1 MKLLIRLAIIAS
13 LGILMADCSGK
24 KSGETTNEKVA
35 VKSMTVERVPIAP
48 SDSYIGNIV
57 ESQSSALSFEVPGNV
72 KAVLVKEGQKVAKG
86 QLLAILNKG
95 NIANNYL
102 IAASTLKQ
110 AQDSYDRTA
119 MLYQNKSIAKIQYVD
134 AKTQLSKA
142 KYAEQAAKKDL
153 NDCYLYAPFSGI
165 IGERSIEPGMNIS
178 AGYPILKLLK
188 TNILE
193 AKVSIPENK
202 IEKIHVGSKAKITIN
217 ALNNLSV
224 QGFISQKG
232 IIGNAMSHTYEIK
245 ITLVNPSPNIMPGML
260 CNVEM
265 VSNDT
270 PLAMVVP
277 ANCIQLFE
285 DNKQYVWIIN
295 SHHTYLRKV
304 TVGHFVENGV
314 IIRSGLNVGDRIVTE
329 GFQKI
334 GEGCEVIDK

>member
-13 LGILMADCSGK
+13 LGILMANCSDK

-35 VKSMTVERVPIAP
+35 VKSMTVEKGPIAP
-48 SDSYIGNIV
+48 SDSYIGNVV
-57 ESQSSALSFEVPGNV
+57 ESQSSTLSFEVPGNI
-72 KAVLVKEGQKVAKG
+72 KEVLVKEGQKVAKG

-95 NIANNYL
+95 NIANNYW

-110 AQDSYDRTA
+110 AQDNYNRTA
-119 MLYQNKSIAKIQYVD
+119 MLYQNKSIPQIQYVD

-193 AKVSIPENK
+193 VKVSIPENK

-217 ALNNLSV
+217 ALNNV
-224 QGFISQKG
+224 AIQGFISQKG

-265 VSNDT
+265 VSNNT
-270 PLAMVVP
+270 PHAIVVP
-277 ANCIQLFE
+277 VNCIQLFE
-285 DNKQYVWIIN
+285 DNSQYVWIIN

-314 IIRSGLNVGDRIVTE
+314 IIRSGLNIGDRIVTE